1 LATLHAYPVH
11 PLDPQAGPASHR
23 VEPEWIYLEPTEAFP
38 EHLDDLTVTQLQVL
52 HSQIC
57 SQLDWE
63 YLADPAGPH
72 PITLDRRRA
81 LIGALD
87 ARVGTQDPYG

>member
-1 LATLHAYPVH
+1 MAPLHAYPVH
-11 PLDPQAGPASHR
+11 PLDPLSGSAAHR
-23 VEPEWIYLEPTEAFP
+23 VSPEWIYLEPTDAFP
-38 EHLDDLTVTQLQVL
+38 EDLQDLTVTQLQIL

-63 YLADPAGPH
+63 YLTDPAGPH

-81 LIGALD
+81 LVDALD
-87 ARVGTQDPYG
+87 ARVGTHDPYG